1 MKIIRTLFL
10 HFFLLGFTTFGGGL
24 AMLPSL
30 KQFAIHHQWL
40 NEEEWADT
48 VALAQLTPGAI
59 AINVVHM
66 IGYRA
71 GKRLGALVSVVAMLL
86 PSFLVILLVAFLL
99 QPYFETQWIQGMLQ
113 GILLAVV
120 WLITKAIVDL
130 ASPLKKN
137 PLGWVI
143 VLLVFALVVLKIIP
157 PLWVIALTV
166 ILSSIFSMLRKPI
179 R

>member
-1 MKIIRTLFL
+1 
-10 HFFLLGFTTFGGGL
+10 
-24 AMLPSL
+24 MLPSL
-30 KQFAIHHQWL
+30 KQFAIHHHWL
-40 NEEEWADT
+40 KEEEWADT
-48 VALAQLTPGAI
+48 VAIAQLTPGAI

-86 PSFLVILLVAFLL
+86 PSFLVILLVAFVL

-137 PLGWVI
+137 PLGWMI
-143 VLLVFALVVLKIIP
+143 VLLVFALVVLRILS

-166 ILSSIFSMLRKPI
+166 VLSSIFSMLRKPI